1 MVAAA
6 LVLRGMVC
14 LVTMVQLSEAA
25 TGSAEWSYSGSDGE
39 KNFKRFTKSFI
50 NKSDELYN
58 FWYEAFTFIIVN
70 KIFENIFKKIEIQ

>member
-39 KNFKRFTKSFI
+39 KSNFKRFTKSFI
-50 NKSDELYN
+50 NKSDELYK
-58 FWYEAFTFIIVN
+58 FGM
-70 KIFENIFKKIEIQ
+70 KHSHS